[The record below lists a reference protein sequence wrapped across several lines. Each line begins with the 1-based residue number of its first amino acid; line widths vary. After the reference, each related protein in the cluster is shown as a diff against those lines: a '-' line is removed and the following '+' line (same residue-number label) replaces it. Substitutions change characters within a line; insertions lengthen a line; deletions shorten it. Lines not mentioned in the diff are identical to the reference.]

1 MILAG
6 RNQVGLTEEEIE
18 RCLLAWKLLC
28 GEKERELVIDE
39 AHQHSSRTRFNE
51 TSGKVH
57 LGADVKPGIGTQ
69 ANSRMS
75 ELACLAHELAHA
87 ERFEIGFQRP
97 IELPDSLIDE
107 SETSLHASFMPVL
120 SSKDREDLVE
130 DARDRLIQWIAEM
143 SAEKQK
149 ELDV

>member
-6 RNQVGLTEEEIE
+6 RNQVGLTVEEIE
-18 RCLLAWKLLC
+18 RCQLMWKNLC
-28 GEKERELVIDE
+28 GDRERELIIDE

-57 LGADVKPGIGTQ
+57 LGADVKPGRGIE

-75 ELACLAHELAHA
+75 VLACLAHELAHA

-97 IELPDSLIDE
+97 IEFPDNLIDE
-107 SETSLHASFMPVL
+107 AETSLHASFMPVL
-120 SSKDREDLVE
+120 SSTEREDLVA
-130 DARDRLIQWIAEM
+130 DASDRLVQWFVERP
-143 SAEKQK
+143 AEKQK
-149 ELDV
+149 ELDI

>member
-18 RCLLAWKLLC
+18 RCLLAWKFLC
-28 GEKERELVIDE
+28 GEVVREIVTDE
-39 AHQHSSRTRFNE
+39 AHHHFSRTRFDE
-51 TSGKVH
+51 IGGKVH
-57 LGADVKPGIGTQ
+57 LGANVKPGIGTA

-97 IELPDSLIDE
+97 LELPDSLIDE

-120 SSKDREDLVE
+120 NSKDREDLVE
-130 DARDRLIQWIAEM
+130 DARDRLIQWIAER

-149 ELDV
+149 ELDI

>member
-6 RNQVGLTEEEIE
+6 RNQVGLTDEEIE
-18 RCLLAWKLLC
+18 RCLLTWKILC

-57 LGADVKPGIGTQ
+57 LGANVKPGSGIE

-75 ELACLAHELAHA
+75 VLACLAHELAHA
-87 ERFEIGFQRP
+87 ERFELGFSRP
-97 IELPDSLIDE
+97 DELPDNLIDE
-107 SETSLHASFMPVL
+107 AEASLHASFMREL
-120 SSKDREDLVE
+120 SKRDREDLIE
-130 DARDRLIQWIAEM
+130 DAKDRLTLWFIERRRE
-143 SAEKQK
+143 EKQ
-149 ELDV
+149 

>member
-6 RNQVGLTEEEIE
+6 RNQVGLTDEEIE
-18 RCLLAWKLLC
+18 RCLLAWKILC
-28 GEKERELVIDE
+28 GAKERELVIDE
-39 AHQHSSRTRFNE
+39 AHRHSSRTRFNE

-57 LGADVKPGIGTQ
+57 LGADVKPGRGME

-75 ELACLAHELAHA
+75 VLACLAHELAHA

-97 IELPDSLIDE
+97 IEFPDSLIDE
-107 SETSLHASFMPVL
+107 AETSLHASFMPVL
-120 SSKDREDLVE
+120 SSTEREDLVA
-130 DARDRLIQWIAEM
+130 DASDRLMQWFAERF
-143 SAEKQK
+143 AERHK

>member
-6 RNQVGLTEEEIE
+6 RNQVGLTDEEIE
-18 RCLLAWKLLC
+18 RCLLAWKILC
-28 GEKERELVIDE
+28 GDKERELVTDE

-57 LGADVKPGIGTQ
+57 LGADVKPGRGIE

-97 IELPDSLIDE
+97 IKFPDSLIDE

-120 SSKDREDLVE
+120 SSAEREDLVE
-130 DARDRLIQWIAEM
+130 DAVDRLNQWLI
-143 SAEKQK
+143 EKRGGK
-149 ELDV
+149 

>member
-6 RNQVGLTEEEIE
+6 RNQVGLTVEEIE
-18 RCLLAWKLLC
+18 RCLLAWKILC
-28 GEKERELVIDE
+28 GEKERGLVTDE

-57 LGADVKPGIGTQ
+57 LGADVKPGGGIE

-75 ELACLAHELAHA
+75 VLACLAHELAHV

-97 IELPDSLIDE
+97 IGFPDNLIDE
-107 SETSLHASFMPVL
+107 AETTLHASFMPVL
-120 SSKDREDLVE
+120 SSTEREVLVE
-130 DARDRLIQWIAEM
+130 DARDRLNQWF
-143 SAEKQK
+143 AEK
-149 ELDV
+149 

>member
-18 RCLLAWKLLC
+18 RCLLAWKILC

-57 LGADVKPGIGTQ
+57 LGADVKPGSGIE

-75 ELACLAHELAHA
+75 VLACLAHELAHA

-97 IELPDSLIDE
+97 IEFPDNLIDE

-120 SSKDREDLVE
+120 SSTEREDLVG
-130 DARDRLIQWIAEM
+130 DARDRLSQWFAERF
-143 SAEKQK
+143 AEKRK
-149 ELDV
+149 ELDI

>member
-18 RCLLAWKLLC
+18 RCLLAWKVLC
-28 GEKERELVIDE
+28 GEKERELVADE
-39 AHQHSSRTRFNE
+39 AHRHSSRTRFNE
-51 TSGKVH
+51 TSGKIH
-57 LGADVKPGIGTQ
+57 LGADVKPGVGTE

-97 IELPDSLIDE
+97 IELPDNLIDE
-107 SETSLHASFMPVL
+107 SETSLHASFKPVL

-130 DARDRLIQWIAEM
+130 DARDRLIQWIAERAVERQEE
-143 SAEKQK
+143 SGI
-149 ELDV
+149 

>member
-1 MILAG
+1 
-6 RNQVGLTEEEIE
+6 LTEEEIE

-51 TSGKVH
+51 TSCKVH